1 MEALSRGLPEWSD
14 GDDRPPT
21 FDAHHATDYPFL
33 GLDKVGL
40 TWFFPV
46 NPSYNCVLAQKANI
60 LVDALSRSKRVKLD
74 VVNNAMV
81 GDNQLE
87 GI

>member
-1 MEALSRGLPEWSD
+1 MTDHQPLMLIMQQATLSW
-14 GDDRPPT
+14 
-21 FDAHHATDYPFL
+21 A
-33 GLDKVGL
+33 LDKVGFDL
-40 TWFFPV
+40 VISSQIHPTIVVP
-46 NPSYNCVLAQKANI
+46 AQKANI

-81 GDNQLE
+81 EDNQLE